1 MNPLFSCVR
10 LLFLLL
16 AFSASAQTIDP
27 TAGAMIFRKGIL
39 PDGQALRGEREANVS
54 VEGAAAACVN
64 CHRHSGLGAAEGQT
78 VIAPITGKYLFR
90 PNGQQAEDMDFRY
103 LQRFN
108 LARDPYPD
116 EAGVAR
122 AIREGVGRGDR
133 QLNYLMPRFKLN
145 DESMASLI
153 AYLKTLSKDVSPG
166 VSGDTLHFAT
176 IITPDADPVA
186 RRGMLQVMEQF
197 ITDKNEFIRGGVRP
211 MRASGEFMYRVSRR
225 WQLHVWELSGPPNT
239 WEKQLHEHLAAEP
252 VFAVISGL
260 GGKTWEPVHRFCE
273 QEAIPCL
280 LPNVDLPV
288 VAESDFYP
296 LYFSKGVVLEAQLI
310 SHQLH
315 QDAQA
320 QKSQRLVQVYR
331 QGDIGADASRELAK
345 SVSTG
350 EIANVNR
357 VLPSAKAG
365 QSGRELA
372 RALEGTGSGD
382 AIMLWLR
389 PDDLRSLPAKVP
401 AGASVFVSGSMA
413 DLEQAPL
420 PAAWRKVARMAYPY
434 DLPDQRKVRMNFPLG
449 WFKVRH
455 IPVVA
460 ERVQSD
466 TYLAMGVLSEAVTHM
481 LESFYRDYLVERI
494 ENMLS
499 AHQVSGY
506 YPRFGLAPGQRFA
519 SKGGYVVHFADPD
532 GSRLV
537 ADSEW
542 ITP

>member
-1 MNPLFSCVR
+1 MNPLFGCVR

-122 AIREGVGRGDR
+122 SIREGVGRGDR

-225 WQLHVWELSGPPNT
+225 WQLHVWELSGPPDT

-310 SHQLH
+310 SHQLQ

-320 QKSQRLVQVYR
+320 RKSQRLVQVYR

-532 GSRLV
+532 GPRLV

>member
-16 AFSASAQTIDP
+16 AFSASAQTADP

-211 MRASGEFMYRVSRR
+211 MRASGEFMYRVSRK
-225 WQLHVWELSGPPNT
+225 WQLHVWELSGPPDT

-310 SHQLH
+310 SHQLQ

-320 QKSQRLVQVYR
+320 RKSQRLVQVYR

>member
-1 MNPLFSCVR
+1 VNPLFSCVR

-310 SHQLH
+310 SHQLQ

-320 QKSQRLVQVYR
+320 RKSQRLVQVYR

>member
-1 MNPLFSCVR
+1 VNPLFSCVR

-288 VAESDFYP
+288 VTESDFYP

-310 SHQLH
+310 SHQLQ

-320 QKSQRLVQVYR
+320 RKSQRLVQVYR

>member
-273 QEAIPCL
+273 HEAIPCL

-310 SHQLH
+310 SHQLQ

-320 QKSQRLVQVYR
+320 RKSQRLVQVYR
-331 QGDIGADASRELAK
+331 QGDIGADASKELAK

-357 VLPSAKAG
+357 VLPSVKAG

-466 TYLAMGVLSEAVTHM
+466 TYLAMGVLSEAITHM

>member
-1 MNPLFSCVR
+1 LNPLFSCVR

-16 AFSASAQTIDP
+16 VFGASAQTVDP
-27 TAGAMIFRKGIL
+27 TAGSTIFRKGIL

-116 EAGVAR
+116 EAGVAQ
-122 AIREGVGRGDR
+122 AIREGVGRGGR
-133 QLNYLMPRFKLN
+133 ELNYLMPRFKLD

-211 MRASGEFMYRVSRR
+211 MRASGEFMYRVSRK
-225 WQLHVWELSGPPNT
+225 WQLHVWELTGPSET
-239 WEKQLHEHLAAEP
+239 WEKQLHEKLTAEP

-310 SHQLH
+310 SHQLQ
-315 QDAQA
+315 QDARA

-331 QGDIGADASRELAK
+331 QGDIGADAARELAK

-357 VLPSAKAG
+357 VLPSAKNG
-365 QSGRELA
+365 QSARELA

-382 AIMLWLR
+382 AVMLWLR
-389 PDDLRSLPAKVP
+389 PVDLKSLPAKVP
-401 AGASVFVSGSMA
+401 VGTNVFVSGSMA
-413 DLEQAPL
+413 DLEQAPF
-420 PAAWRKVARMAYPY
+420 PAAWRKVVRMAYPY

-466 TYLAMGVLSEAVTHM
+466 TYLAMGVLSEAITHM

>member
-1 MNPLFSCVR
+1 
-10 LLFLLL
+10 
-16 AFSASAQTIDP
+16 
-27 TAGAMIFRKGIL
+27 
-39 PDGQALRGEREANVS
+39 
-54 VEGAAAACVN
+54 
-64 CHRHSGLGAAEGQT
+64 
-78 VIAPITGKYLFR
+78 
-90 PNGQQAEDMDFRY
+90 
-103 LQRFN
+103 
-108 LARDPYPD
+108 
-116 EAGVAR
+116 
-122 AIREGVGRGDR
+122 
-133 QLNYLMPRFKLN
+133 
-145 DESMASLI
+145 
-153 AYLKTLSKDVSPG
+153 
-166 VSGDTLHFAT
+166 
-176 IITPDADPVA
+176 
-186 RRGMLQVMEQF
+186 MLQVMEQF

-211 MRASGEFMYRVSRR
+211 MRASGEFMYRVSRK
-225 WQLHVWELSGPPNT
+225 WQLHVWELSGPPDT

-310 SHQLH
+310 SHQLQ

-320 QKSQRLVQVYR
+320 RKSQRLVQVYR

>member
-1 MNPLFSCVR
+1 VNPLSSCVR

-372 RALEGTGSGD
+372 RALESTGSGD

-389 PDDLRSLPAKVP
+389 PDDLKSLPDKVP

-420 PAAWRKVARMAYPY
+420 PAAWRRVARMAYPY

-466 TYLAMGVLSEAVTHM
+466 TYLAMGVLSEAITHM

-532 GSRLV
+532 GPRLV

-542 ITP
+542 VTP